1 MTLKSSITTDVVE
14 GDIDMTKLE
23 PIHPGE
29 ILKCD
34 FMDPLSLSAETL
46 SKKSGVPSK
55 LIEEITGGRDRI
67 SADTARRF
75 SEYFKTDAQFWVNLQ
90 NYYDYEIAEWKKS
103 NPKKSNLDTNGFIP
117 SMLIAATGRRLLN
130 LVIYPVVRTIQSA
143 RRRIENN

>member
-1 MTLKSSITTDVVE
+1 MTLKSSTTTDVVE

-55 LIEEITGGRDRI
+55 LIEEISSGRDRI

-90 NYYDYEIAEWKKS
+90 NHYDYEIAEWQ
-103 NPKKSNLDTNGFIP
+103 NPTSI
-117 SMLIAATGRRLLN
+117 
-130 LVIYPVVRTIQSA
+130 
-143 RRRIENN
+143 

>member
-1 MTLKSSITTDVVE
+1 MTLKSSTTTDVVE

-23 PIHPGE
+23 PIHPGK

-55 LIEEITGGRDRI
+55 LIEEISSGRDRI

-90 NYYDYEIAEWKKS
+90 NYYDYEIAEWQ
-103 NPKKSNLDTNGFIP
+103 NPTSI
-117 SMLIAATGRRLLN
+117 
-130 LVIYPVVRTIQSA
+130 
-143 RRRIENN
+143 

>member
-55 LIEEITGGRDRI
+55 LIEEITSGRDRI

-103 NPKKSNLDTNGFIP
+103 NLDTNGFFP
-117 SMLIAATGRRLLN
+117 SVLIAATGRRLLN